1 MLRRFWPHLI
11 IVALFAIGLNGA
23 ISALAQDNG
32 DGVRVAVVSAPTYIA
47 VPKGEPLVLWVRS
60 VEDDIASAV
69 VLVENA
75 DGGYTQLTPC
85 DNIEVICEDAAIPA
99 QGTQDGDTF
108 FLRSE

>member
-32 DGVRVAVVSAPTYIA
+32 DGVRVAIVSAPTYIS
-47 VPKGEPLVLWVRS
+47 VPEGEPLVLWVRS
-60 VEDDIASAV
+60 VEDNISSAV

-85 DNIEVICEDAAIPA
+85 DNVEVICEDAAIPV
-99 QGTQDGDTF
+99 QGTQEGDTF
-108 FLRSE
+108 FLASE